1 MTHPILSLVSR
12 REFLHLVRQVQLC
25 EIAWPQCYEYGHP
38 IQLGGDYGN
47 AKDNRG
53 MLSQARTDAQTDTPG
68 DDDDGETQGASATSL
83 ELRHGSGEGTREG
96 N

>member
-12 REFLHLVRQVQLC
+12 REFEQLVRQVQLC
-25 EIAWPQCYEYGHP
+25 EISWPQCYEYGHS

-53 MLSQARTDAQTDTPG
+53 MLSQARTDSPIDTPG
-68 DDDDGETQGASATSL
+68 NDDDGETAGASAASV
-83 ELRHGSGEGTREG
+83 ELRHGGGAGANEG

>member
-25 EIAWPQCYEYGHP
+25 EISWPQCYQYGHP
-38 IQLGGDYGN
+38 IQLGGEYGD
-47 AKDNRG
+47 AKDNQR
-53 MLSQARTDAQTDTPG
+53 MLQEARTDAQTDTPG
-68 DDDDGETQGASATSL
+68 DDDDGETQGASAASV
-83 ELRHGSGEGTREG
+83 ELRHGGGAGANEG